1 MRREPLPRQR
11 VSPGLRN
18 LLATLDHVPAMVQG
32 RRTDVLAC
40 NTLVTALY
48 AGFTGRN
55 LARFILLDPAAKDL
69 YPEWP
74 EVARSVVAVLRLYA
88 GAHPDDPELT
98 PLVDELTRASAL
110 FRQVWNEHA
119 VVRHADGRKRF
130 RHPVVG
136 ELTLN
141 YETFT
146 AAGDPEQTLIM
157 FHADPD
163 SPSADALRLSPT
175 PHGLS
180 SAYPETSGEI
190 TVKAVRVTRYGTPDV
205 LDVAELPVPT
215 PGEGEV
221 AIDVTHAAVG
231 LVDVLIRRGDF
242 AGHDLPMRPPYT
254 PGIEAAGTVRAV
266 GAGVTTLRPGDRVAT
281 LSIITGGGY
290 AEVMTAP
297 AAAAFRLPDGVAPA
311 RALAALPNATTA
323 VLALTR
329 AVTLPDDARVLVLGA
344 TGALASVF
352 PAIAKRLGAREVVG
366 TVRSPARIAEAEKLA
381 STGRSSWTP

>member
-1 MRREPLPRQR
+1 MAVGEFLRARRDRITPEAAGLPADVRPRRVPGLRREEVASLAGVSVDYYVKLERGLARGVSRSVWEALARALRLDETERAHLWDLVAAETGVVMRREPLPRQR
-11 VSPGLRN
+11 VTPGLRN

-32 RRTDVLAC
+32 RRTDVLAS
-40 NTLVTALY
+40 NTLFTALY

-146 AAGDPEQTLIM
+146 AAGDPEQTLVM
-157 FHADPD
+157 FHADPG
-163 SPSADALRLSPT
+163 SPSADALRL
-175 PHGLS
+175 
-180 SAYPETSGEI
+180 
-190 TVKAVRVTRYGTPDV
+190 
-205 LDVAELPVPT
+205 
-215 PGEGEV
+215 
-221 AIDVTHAAVG
+221 
-231 LVDVLIRRGDF
+231 
-242 AGHDLPMRPPYT
+242 
-254 PGIEAAGTVRAV
+254 
-266 GAGVTTLRPGDRVAT
+266 
-281 LSIITGGGY
+281 
-290 AEVMTAP
+290 
-297 AAAAFRLPDGVAPA
+297 
-311 RALAALPNATTA
+311 
-323 VLALTR
+323 
-329 AVTLPDDARVLVLGA
+329 LGA
-344 TGALASVF
+344 WHASV
-352 PAIAKRLGAREVVG
+352 
-366 TVRSPARIAEAEKLA
+366 
-381 STGRSSWTP
+381 